1 MMVEDIHRQL
11 KSHIEVIKMVG
22 DNLVSP
28 VAECAQIL
36 IDALQAGHKILIM
49 GNGGSAADAQH
60 FAAEMVGRF
69 LLERKALPAIALTT
83 DTSIL
88 TAVGNDYG
96 FDDVFKRQVEALA
109 LPGDVLIGLST
120 SGNSKNIKR
129 ALEVGKDIG
138 AITIGLLG
146 RDGGEIASIS
156 DFNLTVPST
165 ETPRIQEAHLVMI
178 HILCDLV
185 ELIHPCVDSIPF
197 LGGYSLQAN
206 GYRHP

>member
-1 MMVEDIHRQL
+1 MVEDIHRQL
-11 KSHIEVIKMVG
+11 KAHIEVIKMVG

-185 ELIHPCVDSIPF
+185 EKGLFSQK
-197 LGGYSLQAN
+197 SE
-206 GYRHP
+206 